1 MNGPMEQESSPVVAL
16 LAGCVLASGVL
27 LWTTGCGGGTS
38 SGHADDASRSN
49 DDGHDHAGGGTEEGD
64 HADEVTLS
72 AAAIEA
78 EGLVL
83 ERAAQRVLRPSFRAP
98 ARIAFNGDRL
108 AHVGCPVRGRVTEL
122 RASLG
127 DQVEQGVTLLVV
139 DSPELGE
146 AQSDYVQRVSAL
158 GAAAP
163 AVALAQNSHERARQ
177 LYDEN
182 QGLPLSEVQRREAEL
197 RAAEAALRTAE
208 TAERAARNR
217 LMLLG
222 LDEGAI
228 DRLGG
233 TGGIDPRYLVRAPIA
248 GQVIEREVTLGEL
261 VSPDREALLVLADLS
276 HLWILADVPDG
287 RLGAVRIGAPARVHL
302 GASED
307 HWCDGTV
314 AYISPAVD
322 PATRTA
328 QVRIE
333 ANDRHPELR
342 PGVFAQAEIVSMPGD
357 GAAGAPVLAVPQSA
371 VQMVENASSVFVA
384 VPGEPGTFAR
394 RPVTVG
400 KPVGGFVQVFAGLE
414 QGEEVVVRGAF
425 LLKAELGKASA
436 EHQH

>member
-1 MNGPMEQESSPVVAL
+1 MNRLDTGRESSGGIAL
-16 LAGCVLASGVL
+16 LAGCVLAAGAL
-27 LWTTGCGGGTS
+27 FCTAGCGGDTAADRDEGKENRRAGD
-38 SGHADDASRSN
+38 GHARE
-49 DDGHDHAGGGTEEGD
+49 GEEGE

-83 ERAAQRVLRPSFRAP
+83 ERVSKRVLRPSFSVP
-98 ARIAFNGDRL
+98 ARIAFNSERL
-108 AHVGCPVRGRVTEL
+108 AHVGSSVRGRVTEL
-122 RASLG
+122 RANLG
-127 DQVEQGVTLLVV
+127 DQVEPGATLLVV

-146 AQSDYVQRVSAL
+146 AQSDYLQRVSAL
-158 GAAAP
+158 GAAGP
-163 AVALAQNSHERARQ
+163 AVDLARNSHERARN

-197 RAAEAALRTAE
+197 RVAEATLRSAE
-208 TAERAARNR
+208 AAERAARNR

-222 LDEGAI
+222 MDPSAIERLGETGAI
-228 DRLGG
+228 D
-233 TGGIDPRYLVRAPIA
+233 PHYLVRAPIA
-248 GQVIEREVTLGEL
+248 GEVIEREVTLGEL

-287 RLGAVRIGAPARVHL
+287 RLAEVRIGAPARVRL

-314 AYISPAVD
+314 TYISPAVD
-322 PATRTA
+322 PATRRA

-342 PGVFAQAEIVSMPGD
+342 PGIFAQAEIVATHGD
-357 GAAGAPVLAVPQSA
+357 GDASLPVLAVPQSA
-371 VQMVENASSVFVA
+371 LQLVENTSSVFVA

-394 RPVTVG
+394 RPVTVA
-400 KPVGGFVQVFAGLE
+400 KPVGGFVQVFTGLAE
-414 QGEEVVVRGAF
+414 GEEVVVHGAF